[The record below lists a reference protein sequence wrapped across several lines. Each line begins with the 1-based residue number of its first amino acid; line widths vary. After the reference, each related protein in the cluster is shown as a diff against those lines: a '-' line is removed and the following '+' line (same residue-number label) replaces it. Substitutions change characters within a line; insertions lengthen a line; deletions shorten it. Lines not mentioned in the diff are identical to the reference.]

1 MVIIKFLGILVL
13 IVVSVAVILFVTIL
27 SKFLNIF
34 RTFRGQAATSRHNKK
49 QHNPTVSGQPKPR
62 NSKIDKNEGEY
73 VDFEEID

>member
-34 RTFRGQAATSRHNKK
+34 RTFRGQAATSRHNKNNITRQFPDSQNHVTAK
-49 QHNPTVSGQPKPR
+49 
-62 NSKIDKNEGEY
+62 
-73 VDFEEID
+73 

>member
-1 MVIIKFLGILVL
+1 MFIIKFLGILFL
-13 IVVSVAVILFVTIL
+13 IVVFLAVIFFVTVL

-34 RTFRGQAATSRHNKK
+34 RAFRGQATTSRHNTK